1 MRFQAIIITLLL
13 SALAFQQLGHVSRCL
28 KKEVLALKSVNKTND
43 HSNTDHDFNANASSC
58 KTSFNY
64 IIDPVE
70 SNSWKPTIHMGYE
83 KPLDT
88 ELKQS
93 TFSFNIYSPPR
104 FTDPV

>member
-13 SALAFQQLGHVSRCL
+13 SALAFQQLGHISRCL
-28 KKEVLALKSVNKTND
+28 KKEVLALKSVNKGND
-43 HSNTDHDFNANASSC
+43 NSKTDHDFNGNASSC

-64 IIDPVE
+64 TIDPVE
-70 SNSWKPTIHMGYE
+70 ANPWKPTIHIGYE
-83 KPLDT
+83 KPVDT
-88 ELKQS
+88 ALKKS

>member
-1 MRFQAIIITLLL
+1 MRFQAIILTLLL

-28 KKEVLALKSVNKTND
+28 KKEVLALKSAGKADD
-43 HSNTDHDFNANASSC
+43 HSKTDQDFNSNASSC

-70 SNSWKPTIHMGYE
+70 ADSWKPTIYKGYE
-83 KPLDT
+83 KPVNT

-104 FTDPV
+104 FTDLL